1 MSRSEL
7 TRRFFLQGSGSVAG
21 STLLR
26 AGVPAFIELSQS
38 ACSAKETGA
47 TFETLSAGEG
57 RELEAI
63 AARILPTTDTPGAR
77 EAGAIWFI
85 DKAYGSV
92 YAESLAADRVMLAD
106 FQSGVAAAFPG
117 SEFFSDLD
125 EADQDAYLTSHQDSD
140 FFNNIRFM
148 ALAGVFGIATWGG
161 NRNDIGWKLVGMD
174 SPPHAWT
181 PPFGYYDAEY
191 MEAQKNGE

>member
-1 MSRSEL
+1 MIRKEL
-7 TRRFFLQGSGSVAG
+7 TRRFFLQGSGTVAG
-21 STLLR
+21 GALLR
-26 AGVPAFIELSQS
+26 AGVPAFIALSQS
-38 ACSAKETGA
+38 ACSARDAGA
-47 TFETLSAGEG
+47 AFETLSAGEG

-106 FQSGVAAAFPG
+106 FQSGAAAAFPG

-125 EADQDAYLTSHQDSD
+125 EADQDAYLTSHQHTR

-148 ALAGVFGIATWGG
+148 TLAGVFGIATWGG

-174 SPPHAWT
+174 GPPHAWT

-191 MEAQKNGE
+191 MEAHKDGE

>member
-1 MSRSEL
+1 MSRIEL
-7 TRRFFLQGSGSVAG
+7 TRRFFLQGSGSIAG
-21 STLLR
+21 STLLK
-26 AGVPAFIELSQS
+26 AGVPAFIALSQS
-38 ACSAKETGA
+38 ACSARDA
-47 TFETLSAGEG
+47 SAAFETISAGEG

-92 YAESLAADRVMLAD
+92 YAEYLAADRALLAD
-106 FQSGVAAAFPG
+106 FQSSVADAHPG
-117 SEFFSDLD
+117 AKNFSDLD
-125 EADQDAYLTSHQDSD
+125 EADQDAYLTSHQDTE

-148 ALAGVFGIATWGG
+148 TLAGVFGIATWGG

-174 SPPHAWT
+174 GPPHAWT
-181 PPFGYYDAEY
+181 PPFGHYDAEY
-191 MEAQKNGE
+191 MEAHKDGE

>member
-1 MSRSEL
+1 MFRKEL
-7 TRRFFLQGSGSVAG
+7 TRRFFLQGSGTVAG
-21 STLLR
+21 GALLR
-26 AGVPAFIELSQS
+26 AGVPAFIALSQS
-38 ACSAKETGA
+38 ACSARDAGA
-47 TFETLSAGEG
+47 AFETLSAGEG

-106 FQSGVAAAFPG
+106 FQSGVATAYPG
-117 SEFFSDLD
+117 SEFFSDLG
-125 EADQDAYLTSHQDSD
+125 EADQDAYLTSHQHTR

-148 ALAGVFGIATWGG
+148 TLAGVFGLATWGG

-191 MEAQKNGE
+191 MEAQKIGE